1 MSKIYTKHFFQLFI
15 ASILIV
21 GASSCSNNSEYKE
34 AMTFYDSIST
44 AIDSVH
50 TLDELESVINEYAD
64 RSSRYTTDIATSDK
78 EKEELS
84 RKSDETAQKLASK
97 LENLSKI
104 NGIDIDGIFGLDDEE
119 DDSFSVGF

>member
-1 MSKIYTKHFFQLFI
+1 MSKIYTNHFFQLFI
-15 ASILIV
+15 ASVLIL

-34 AMTFYDSIST
+34 AIAFYDSIST

-50 TLDELESVINEYAD
+50 TLDKLEIVINEYAD
-64 RSSRYTTDIATSDK
+64 KSSRYTTDIATSDK
-78 EKEELS
+78 EREELS

-104 NGIDIDGIFGLDDEE
+104 NGIDIDGIFGLEDEE